1 MKLNYKDKLYT
12 LFLLS
17 PWLLTFTIFWLY
29 PLLFALWLSLTD
41 YSSLTGD
48 FRFVGLLN
56 FRRVFSDPDFWNAFK
71 NTTIFTIGT
80 VPITTILA
88 LGFAYL
94 LDQKFIILKK
104 FLRTVYFMPSI
115 TSIVV
120 IALIFANLY
129 SADGYINNILRFFG
143 LSPPEFGFLQNP
155 STALPSIMLM
165 DIWMSVGYYTI
176 ILLAGIQSIPQDY
189 FDVADLA
196 GASHWQKLKKVVIPS
211 VSPTLIFVVILNTIK
226 SFQIFVEIYIMT
238 KGGPLGATST
248 LVYLIYENAFVKMD
262 QMGYASAM
270 AFIIFAILIVF
281 SLLQIRLLRLEK

>member
-1 MKLNYKDKLYT
+1 MKLNHKDKLNI

-29 PLLFALWLSLTD
+29 PLFFALWLSFTD

-48 FRFVGLLN
+48 FRFIGLLN
-56 FRRVFSDPDFWNAFK
+56 FRRVFADPDFWNALK

-80 VPITTILA
+80 VPLTTILA

-104 FLRTVYFMPSI
+104 FLRTVYFMPSV

-129 SADGYINNILRFFG
+129 SANGYINSILKFLG
-143 LSPPEFGFLQNP
+143 LPFPKLGFLQET

-165 DIWMSVGYYTI
+165 DIWMSVGYYSI
-176 ILLAGIQSIPQDY
+176 ILLAGIQSIPQDF
-189 FDVADLA
+189 FDVADLC
-196 GASHWQKLKKVVIPS
+196 GANHWQKLKKVIIPLIR
-211 VSPTLIFVVILNTIK
+211 PTLIFVIVLNTIK

-248 LVYLIYENAFVKMD
+248 LVFLIYENAFVKMD

-270 AFIIFAILIVF
+270 AFIVFAILIVF
-281 SLLQIRLLRLEK
+281 SFIQIRLLRLEK

>member
-1 MKLNYKDKLYT
+1 MKSNYKDKFNT

-29 PLLFALWLSLTD
+29 PLFFALWLSFTD
-41 YSSLTGD
+41 YSSLSGD
-48 FRFVGLLN
+48 FRFTGLLN
-56 FRRVFSDPDFWNAFK
+56 FCRVFADPDFWNALK
-71 NTTIFTIGT
+71 NTTIFTIVT

-94 LDQKFIILKK
+94 LDQKFIILKR
-104 FLRTVYFMPSI
+104 FLRTVYFMPSV

-129 SADGYINNILRFFG
+129 SANGYINTILKFLG
-143 LSPPEFGFLQNP
+143 LPYPKLGFLQHP

-176 ILLAGIQSIPQDY
+176 IILAGIQSIPQDY
-189 FDVADLA
+189 FDVADLS
-196 GASHWQKLKKVVIPS
+196 GASHWQKLKKVIIPS
-211 VSPTLIFVVILNTIK
+211 IRPTLIFVIILNTIK

-238 KGGPLGATST
+238 KGGPLDSTST
-248 LVYLIYENAFVKMD
+248 LVFLIYENAFIKMD
-262 QMGYASAM
+262 QIGYASAM
-270 AFIIFAILIVF
+270 AFIVFAILIIF
-281 SLLQIRLLRLEK
+281 SFLQIRLLRLEK